1 MKKITKIITSHNYT
15 RDLIL
20 HFQANQP
27 LVLKLKS
34 VSDLIISECTCAANY
49 TVAEPEI

>member
-1 MKKITKIITSHNYT
+1 MYT
-15 RDLIL
+15 IDLIL

-34 VSDLIISECTCAANY
+34 ECDLIISECTCAAKY
-49 TVAEPEI
+49 TFGEPEI